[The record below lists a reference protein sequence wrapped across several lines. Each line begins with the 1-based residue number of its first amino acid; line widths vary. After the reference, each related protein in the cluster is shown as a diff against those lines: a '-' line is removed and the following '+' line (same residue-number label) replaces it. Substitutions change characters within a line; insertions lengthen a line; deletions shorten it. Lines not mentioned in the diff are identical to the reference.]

1 MIEIQRAER
10 EWFDSQ
16 TKRIDVE
23 GKLMMTDAQLQAAVQ
38 QNLMMMMGMGQQELI
53 ENNQE
58 FEQLE
63 ESAQQPPQ
71 QQPAPQGQGPQG
83 PGPQAPRGTAGSM
96 TRKADAAALTGEAK
110 PGEQKQ

>member
-1 MIEIQRAER
+1 
-10 EWFDSQ
+10 
-16 TKRIDVE
+16 
-23 GKLMMTDAQLQAAVQ
+23 MTDAQLQAAVQ

-71 QQPAPQGQGPQG
+71 QQPQGQGPQG
-83 PGPQAPRGTAGSM
+83 PGPGPQAPRGSAGSM